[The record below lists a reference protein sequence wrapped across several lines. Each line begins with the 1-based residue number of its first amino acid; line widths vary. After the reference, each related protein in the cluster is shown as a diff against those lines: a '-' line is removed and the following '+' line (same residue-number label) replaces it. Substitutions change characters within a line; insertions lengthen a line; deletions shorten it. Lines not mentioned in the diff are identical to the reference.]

1 MTSAIAI
8 MAPGEMG
15 STIGRS
21 FANSPIRVL
30 TNLAG
35 RSARSA
41 ERARDAGFEAVGDD
55 ATLVA
60 QSRFLLS
67 VVPPAEAIAM
77 AERFAP
83 AIAASAN
90 KPIYIDCNAIAP
102 QTARH
107 IAGILAPSGCDVLDG
122 VLFGGPTSLKPG
134 VIIHVS
140 GPGAERARE
149 LAGPQLTVHT
159 IVGPVG
165 AASALKLCF
174 AGINKGYI
182 ALGAAMIRAAIAAGC
197 EENLVAQLRVSHQP
211 LLDYMARAV
220 PPMLPKAHRWEGE
233 MREIA
238 SFMGPDTPMTEVF
251 EALSDF
257 YAGLG
262 RAVAKGGD
270 AELDALVRTLT
281 ELR

>member
-8 MAPGEMG
+8 IAPGEMG
-15 STIGRS
+15 CAIARS
-21 FANSPIRVL
+21 FAGSPFRVL

-35 RSARSA
+35 RSTRSA
-41 ERARDAGFEAVGDD
+41 ERAREAGIEAVEDD
-55 ATLVA
+55 AALVA

-67 VVPPAEAIAM
+67 VVPPAEAVAV

-83 AIAASAN
+83 AIAASAS
-90 KPIYIDCNAIAP
+90 KPVYIDCNAIAP
-102 QTARH
+102 ETARH
-107 IAGILAPSGCDVLDG
+107 IADVLAPSGADVLDG

-134 VIIHVS
+134 LIIHVS
-140 GPGAERARE
+140 GTGAERARE

-159 IVGPVG
+159 IDGPVG

-182 ALGAAMIRAAIAAGC
+182 ALGAAMMRAAIAAGC

-211 LLDYMARAV
+211 VLDYMARAV
-220 PPMLPKAHRWEGE
+220 PPMLPKAHRWDGE
-233 MREIA
+233 MHEIA
-238 SFMGPDTPMTEVF
+238 AFLGPETAMSAVF

-257 YAGLG
+257 YAALG
-262 RAVAKGGD
+262 RDVAKGGD
-270 AELDALVRTLT
+270 AGLDALVRTLT
-281 ELR
+281 GLR